1 MIFSHISFKP
11 RDVSNL
17 HILHLESIK
26 TWMADIFLQ
35 FNEEKTEVCAP
46 DRFVPTVMETP
57 GTFATFSTLKV

>member
-1 MIFSHISFKP
+1 
-11 RDVSNL
+11 
-17 HILHLESIK
+17 
-26 TWMADIFLQ
+26 MADIFLQ